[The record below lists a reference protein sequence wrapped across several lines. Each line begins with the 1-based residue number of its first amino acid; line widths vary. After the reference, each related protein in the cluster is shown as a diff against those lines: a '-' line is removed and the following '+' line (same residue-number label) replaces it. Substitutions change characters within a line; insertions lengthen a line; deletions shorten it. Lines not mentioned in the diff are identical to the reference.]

1 MTKQV
6 SPLRQ
11 RMIDDMNFRNMSPN
25 TQKVYTYAVANFSA
39 FHGRSPDKLG
49 IENVREYRLHLMG
62 RGLKASSINPIIGA
76 LRFFYG
82 ITLGQKGVAE
92 QIPFARKEDT
102 LPAVLTQDEVVRLL
116 KAEPNLKMRTA
127 FTTIYAAGLRVSEVV
142 ALTIKD
148 IDSARMVIHIRQAKG
163 RKDRYV
169 MLSEQLLAILR
180 DYWRRTRPPH
190 WLFPGPDPSRPVTT
204 RSVQRACHK
213 AAHAAGL
220 DNKVTVHTLRHSLA
234 THLLE
239 RGVDIRIIQDLLG
252 HRHITATT
260 RYARVALN
268 MIRQIESPLEALKIE
283 LVPPA

>member
-6 SPLRQ
+6 APLRQ

-49 IENVREYRLHLMG
+49 IEDIREYRLHLMA
-62 RGLKASSINPIIGA
+62 RGLKPSSINPIIGA

-82 ITLGQKGVAE
+82 VTLGQKEVAE
-92 QIPFARKEDT
+92 QIPFARKEDA

-116 KAEPNLKMRTA
+116 KAESSLKMRTVL
-127 FTTIYAAGLRVSEVV
+127 TTIYAAGLRVSEVV

-148 IDSARMVIHIRQAKG
+148 IDSTRMVIHVRQAKG

-180 DYWRRTRPPH
+180 D
-190 WLFPGPDPSRPVTT
+190 G
-204 RSVQRACHK
+204 
-213 AAHAAGL
+213 AAHARRTG
-220 DNKVTVHTLRHSLA
+220 S
-234 THLLE
+234 
-239 RGVDIRIIQDLLG
+239 
-252 HRHITATT
+252 
-260 RYARVALN
+260 
-268 MIRQIESPLEALKIE
+268 SP
-283 LVPPA
+283 VPIHHGR